1 MNARTT
7 SSNRLIVLSL
17 LGAIFLTLMPL
28 PTVAEPARPYWVAMV
43 LIYWNLE
50 AGSLRRLGQAFI
62 LGLLI
67 DLLTGTLLGQHALS
81 LVIISYLTERFR
93 NQLRFFPV
101 WQQAAAVMALLFNDR
116 IVQLWVI
123 GLVDDA
129 WPPWTWWLAPFIG
142 MLLWPWLFLL
152 LDRMRQRQRLQR
164 S

>member
-1 MNARTT
+1 MSTRGEAGGLL
-7 SSNRLIVLSL
+7 LISL
-17 LGAIFLTLMPL
+17 LAAVFLTLMPL
-28 PTVAEPARPYWVAMV
+28 PPAVEPARPYWLAMV

-50 AGSLRRLGQAFI
+50 AGRLRLLGQAFA

-67 DLLTGTLLGQHALS
+67 DVLTGTLLGQHALS
-81 LVIISYLTERFR
+81 LIVISYLTERFR
-93 NQLRFFPV
+93 SRIRFFPV
-101 WQQAAAVMALLFNDR
+101 WQQAAAIMALLVNDR

-129 WPPWTWWLAPFIG
+129 WPTWTWWLAPLVG

-152 LDRMRQRQRLQR
+152 LDRLRLRGRMQR